1 MTRALVAL
9 LVAVNP
15 PAVVTALHSRVRRDV
30 MAAAAAVAAAV
41 AVAVSWLS
49 GPALDALDVTPA
61 TFRVAAG
68 VVLGVA
74 GVRWV
79 AFGPWRLP
87 DDVCRRG
94 WQQVVVP
101 LLVPVLVTP
110 QLVAVSISV
119 GADHG
124 VAVVVLG
131 AAAAM
136 ALAWIVTTVGPAT
149 EVWSVAARFVGAV
162 AIVVALAM
170 AVDGVRSV

>member
-1 MTRALVAL
+1 MAL

-15 PAVVTALHSRVRRDV
+15 PAVATALHGRVRRDV

-49 GPALDALDVTPA
+49 EPVLDALDVTPA

-68 VVLGVA
+68 LVLGVA
-74 GVRWV
+74 GVWWL
-79 AFGPWRLP
+79 ALGTWSLP
-87 DDVCRRG
+87 DDVRQGPWR
-94 WQQVVVP
+94 QVVVP

-124 VAVVVLG
+124 VPVVLLG

-136 ALAWIVTTVGPAT
+136 ALAWIMTSVGAAT
-149 EVWSVAARFVGAV
+149 ESWSVASRFVGMV
-162 AIVVALAM
+162 ALVVALAM